1 MKLGNK
7 QITLRALEPNDV
19 ELLYQWENDTRVW
32 RVSNTHA
39 PLSKFILANYIKS
52 TNNDIWESKQLRLVI
67 ENEYQIPVG
76 TVELFDFDP
85 YHGRAGVGIM
95 IFDDSEKRKGLAS
108 QTLDIIIEYSLVEL
122 GLNQLYANI
131 AASNTASM
139 QLFKKVGFEI
149 TGVKKQWLRTPTGW
163 DDENLLQKKL

>member
-131 AASNTASM
+131 AATNTASM